1 MTSPLRASKTKLES
15 IQCCDG
21 GANGQNWGDVVLL
34 SHTEVHSS
42 ILKQLSAYFHAIIN
56 P

>member
-1 MTSPLRASKTKLES
+1 M
-15 IQCCDG
+15 G

-34 SHTEVHSS
+34 SRTEVYSS
-42 ILKQLSAYFHAIIN
+42 ILRQLSAYFHAIIN